1 MNTILMQVAES
12 WSPFFT
18 SEFGGM
24 IAEMK
29 CEKCDGKLNY
39 KGFAKEGYLK
49 LLHRHF
55 SICKNCGKIVEF

>member
-1 MNTILMQVAES
+1 M
-12 WSPFFT
+12 F
-18 SEFGGM
+18 GM

-29 CEKCDGKLNY
+29 CEKCDGRLNY